1 MARREGAWPARP
13 RPLDRA
19 VTLNDPEVVRRDYA
33 SESRL
38 LDRRSIYETSEGPST
53 LDVLWDRI
61 AEAAPERVLE
71 VGPGPGELSER
82 MATELGAEV
91 LAIDVS
97 ERMVE
102 LCRARAVDARLGDV
116 QALAFEDASFD
127 LVVAAWVLF
136 HPEDLDRALSEIA
149 RVLRPGG
156 RLIAATNSELHLIE
170 LWQLLGIERTRYSFG
185 AENGERSLRDHF
197 ASVTTH
203 VVEGAVSF
211 ADAAVVRNYVASSIL
226 YGHLADRVP
235 EVTEPLR
242 ARRKNAVFVAK
253 KAA

>member
-1 MARREGAWPARP
+1 M
-13 RPLDRA
+13 
-19 VTLNDPEVVRRDYA
+19 TLNDPEVVRRDYA

-102 LCRARAVDARLGDV
+102 LCRARGVDARLGDV

-149 RVLRPGG
+149 RVLRPSG

-170 LWQLLGIERTRYSFG
+170 LWELLGIERIRYSFG
-185 AENGERSLRDHF
+185 AENGERSLREHF

-211 ADAAVVRNYVASSIL
+211 ADTAVARNYVASSIL

-242 ARRKNAVFVAK
+242 ARRMNAVFVAR

>member
-1 MARREGAWPARP
+1 M
-13 RPLDRA
+13 
-19 VTLNDPEVVRRDYA
+19 TLTDPEVVRRDYA

-91 LAIDVS
+91 VAIEVS

-102 LCRARAVDARLGDV
+102 LCRARGVDARLGYV

-149 RVLRPGG
+149 CVLRPSG

-170 LWQLLGIERTRYSFG
+170 LWELLGIERIRYSFG
-185 AENGERSLRDHF
+185 AENGERSLREHF

-211 ADAAVVRNYVASSIL
+211 ADTAVARNYVASSIL

-242 ARRKNAVFVAK
+242 ARRMNAVFVAR

>member
-1 MARREGAWPARP
+1 
-13 RPLDRA
+13 

-211 ADAAVVRNYVASSIL
+211 ADTAVVRNYVASSIL

>member
-1 MARREGAWPARP
+1 M
-13 RPLDRA
+13 
-19 VTLNDPEVVRRDYA
+19 TLNDPEVVRRDYA

-91 LAIDVS
+91 VAIDVS

-102 LCRARAVDARLGDV
+102 LCRARGVDARLGDV

-149 RVLRPGG
+149 RVLRPSG

-170 LWQLLGIERTRYSFG
+170 LWELLGIERIRYSFG
-185 AENGERSLRDHF
+185 AENGERSLREHF

-211 ADAAVVRNYVASSIL
+211 ADTAVARNYVASSIL

-242 ARRKNAVFVAK
+242 ARRMNAVFVAR